1 MYLIEIAQ
9 YSFTSR
15 NIQNSGSLSII
26 FLDSNFIM
34 KTKQE
39 IDGPNVTIFI
49 KLQVSYKKLHYL
61 LHSVLIFLW
70 SGAPY
75 HILVICAICITFRK
89 IFSDGS

>member
-1 MYLIEIAQ
+1 MYLTKIAE
-9 YSFTSR
+9 YSVIYR
-15 NIQNSGSLSII
+15 NIQKSTSISI
-26 FLDSNFIM
+26 QFLDSNFIM

-70 SGAPY
+70 SRAPN

>member
-9 YSFTSR
+9 YSFASR
-15 NIQNSGSLSII
+15 NIQNSGSLSLI

-70 SGAPY
+70 SLAPN
-75 HILVICAICITFRK
+75 HILLVCAIRITFRK

>member
-49 KLQVSYKKLHYL
+49 KLQVSYKKLHYF
-61 LHSVLIFLW
+61 LHSV
-70 SGAPY
+70 
-75 HILVICAICITFRK
+75 
-89 IFSDGS
+89 

>member
-39 IDGPNVTIFI
+39 IDGLKGTIFT
-49 KLQVSYKKLHYL
+49 KFQV
-61 LHSVLIFLW
+61 
-70 SGAPY
+70 
-75 HILVICAICITFRK
+75 
-89 IFSDGS
+89 

>member
-9 YSFTSR
+9 YSVKRR
-15 NIQNSGSLSII
+15 NIQNSRSLSIQ

-49 KLQVSYKKLHYL
+49 KLQVSYKKLNYF
-61 LHSVLIFLW
+61 LHSVIFFW
-70 SGAPY
+70 SPAPNQ
-75 HILVICAICITFRK
+75 ILVICVICITFRK